1 MLYQKKDYF
10 SPIPRATQKKNT
22 FLAHQLFKK
31 KYMISPSLIATQK
44 KVWQRQV
51 PNVPLVF
58 FKQTSLSNISL
69 FFSRIGMLLLLG
81 VLTFGKKTTKNP
93 QSQTWSA
100 FFWSLL
106 LWPLPLYSLLY
117 FLMALHFWCFS
128 RNPSLERFCLTGK

>member
-1 MLYQKKDYF
+1 MLYQKKIIF
-10 SPIPRATQKKNT
+10 PQSPVLHQKKT

-69 FFSRIGMLLLLG
+69 FFSRIGISLLLG

>member
-10 SPIPRATQKKNT
+10 SPIPSATQKKN
-22 FLAHQLFKK
+22 FFGPPVVQK

-44 KVWQRQV
+44 KVWQSQV

-81 VLTFGKKTTKNP
+81 VPTFGKKTTKNP